1 MRDRGFAVEAY
12 VASYL
17 EQQGLELVSQNFNC
31 KLGEIDLILKEQKT
45 LVFTEV
51 RYRKNS
57 KFGSSLETVT
67 PAKQRKLINTAGYF
81 LQKNRWAQDLNC
93 RFDVVGVNPVK
104 SPPGS
109 GTQEALEIN
118 WIKNAFWAS

>member
-12 VASYL
+12 VANYL

-57 KFGSSLETVT
+57 KFGGHAV
-67 PAKQRKLINTAGYF
+67 AGSARAWIARSACCRRAHN
-81 LQKNRWAQDLNC
+81 LRRDL
-93 RFDVVGVNPVK
+93 
-104 SPPGS
+104 
-109 GTQEALEIN
+109 T
-118 WIKNAFWAS
+118 